1 MSIRRLRHA
10 SWLFAGLTLTAA
22 PEDHVVPLAE
32 MERQIS
38 STLNQRPVNLARVES
53 FLSLDTVQQ
62 AIRKSKLEAG
72 HIRKAVSLLS
82 DDDLARLA
90 SRADRVRADLEA
102 GALSNQQLTYIVIAL
117 ATAVII
123 LVIVVA

>member
-22 PEDHVVPLAE
+22 PEDHVVPLVE

-38 STLNQRPVNLARVES
+38 SALNQRPANLARVES

-62 AIRKSKLEAG
+62 AIRKSKLDAG
-72 HIRKAVSLLS
+72 QVRTAVRLLG
-82 DDDLARLA
+82 DDELARLA
-90 SRADRVRADLEA
+90 SQTDRVRADLAA